1 MKIINYLDFKIRSSF
16 KQYSEAFEK
25 KGLKIGQVF
34 NVKPGIINYIK
45 EEEKINY
52 LINSDF
58 VYKFSIEGEKKV
70 IFTHKDESF
79 ECGVIIESSFR
90 FENSDVLYNYMFAHV
105 VYRKYHKKSTLF
117 QFFKAFN
124 CYKYLYSGENYLN
137 SLVTILP
144 ADYIIP
150 FDDILKLSD
159 EELVYGCSVKDP
171 SQYTYSRNSLKF
183 IDKFAKTCKIQLSN
197 KFKEDL
203 LVNCINACLT
213 NDVKEKKLI
222 ELGNNVD
229 KFWKNY
235 VETES
240 DKKNNGQIFQIL
252 KKKEEEK

>member
-1 MKIINYLDFKIRSSF
+1 LKIINYLDLKIRSSF
-16 KQYSEAFEK
+16 KKYSEVFEI

-52 LINSDF
+52 LINSDL

-70 IFTHKDESF
+70 IFTYKDKSF

-159 EELVYGCSVKDP
+159 EELVYGCSVIDP
-171 SQYTYSRNSLKF
+171 SQYTYSRNCLNF

-203 LVNCINACLT
+203 LVNCINTCQT
-213 NDVKEKKLI
+213 GNEKEENLI
-222 ELGNNVD
+222 ELHNDTD
-229 KFWKNY
+229 KFWEDY
-235 VETES
+235 VKTES
-240 DKKNNGQIFQIL
+240 DRKNSCQKL
-252 KKKEEEK
+252 DRKEEE